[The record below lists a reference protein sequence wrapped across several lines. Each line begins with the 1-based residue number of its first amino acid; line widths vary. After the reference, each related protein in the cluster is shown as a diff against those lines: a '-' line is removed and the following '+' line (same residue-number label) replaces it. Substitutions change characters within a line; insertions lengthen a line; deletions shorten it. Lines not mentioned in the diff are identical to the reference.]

1 MRNLEPLRR
10 RLETIVFGTD
20 TRAGRAFDMALI
32 YIILASVLAVVLESV
47 HSLHMGFIQ
56 GFFILE
62 WFFTIVFTIEYLLRI
77 WILKKPLKYIF
88 SWLGIIDLLS
98 ILPTY
103 LELFFSGT
111 HFLMSI
117 RILRLLRIFRILKL
131 THYIRQSNYIL
142 AALRNSRSKIFV
154 FLFGIFHL
162 VLILGSVMY
171 VVEGGNY
178 GFDSIP
184 RSIYWAIVT
193 ITTVGYGD
201 ISPHTGLGQFIASIM
216 MLIGYSIIAV
226 PTGIVTMEMS
236 RVKAGRHCDSC
247 HEFFTEPEAKYCPK
261 CGAKQKEE

>member
-1 MRNLEPLRR
+1 MRTLESLRS
-10 RLETIVFGTD
+10 RLEVIVFGTD
-20 TRAGRAFDMALI
+20 TRAGRGFDIALI
-32 YIILASVLAVVLESV
+32 YIILASVLTVVLESV
-47 HSLHMGFIQ
+47 SSLQAGFVK

-62 WFFTIVFTIEYLLRI
+62 WFFTIIFTIEYLLRI

-98 ILPTY
+98 ILPAY
-103 LELFFSGT
+103 LELFFAGT

-142 AALRNSRSKIFV
+142 LALRNSRSKIFV

-201 ISPHTGLGQFIASIM
+201 ISPHTPLGQFIASIM

-226 PTGIVTMEMS
+226 PTGIVTIEMG
-236 RVKAGRHCDSC
+236 RAKAGRHCDEC
-247 HEFFTEPEAKYCPK
+247 HEYYTEPDAKYCPQ
-261 CGAKQKEE
+261 CGARQKEE